1 MGESQVEF
9 ALEILLGDLKILQG
23 HVGTL
28 VAKEFDDRGKAN
40 PSAQHLSS
48 VCVSKLVRDD
58 AGGNAEGGGDF
69 SQGGAHFAIA
79 QFATTM
85 PLVTM
90 PAPAAPHG

>member
-28 VAKEFDDRGKAN
+28 VAKEFDHRGKAN
-40 PSAQHLSS
+40 ASAQHLSS
-48 VCVSKLVRDD
+48 ICVAKLVRDD

-69 SQGGAHFAIA
+69 SQGGT
-79 QFATTM
+79 QFANHQ
-85 PLVTM
+85 V
-90 PAPAAPHG
+90 AAARPRQ